1 MDVPI
6 RRERRKMSKTGKKG
20 KRLRGAKHL
29 GHARKRGTEVRH
41 ITTFKE
47 LDALF
52 KEGYAGL
59 IDFELDE
66 NALEAVGKVDVKK
79 ESDIDALYDDF
90 IKKTN
95 KCYRENAKSINW

>member
-1 MDVPI
+1 
-6 RRERRKMSKTGKKG
+6 MSKKKI
-20 KRLRGAKHL
+20 KIRDAKHL
-29 GHARKRGTEVRH
+29 GRARKRGTEVRC

-66 NALEAVGKVDVKK
+66 DALEAVGKADVEK

-95 KCYRENAKSINW
+95 KCYRENAKRKL